1 MISKHVVFLYDVHV
15 KENVQ
20 TVNANAITNEVGNA
34 ADVKA
39 VLASMSAK
47 TKNVQVEEL
56 ELA

>member
-1 MISKHVVFLYDVHV
+1 VFLYDVHV

-20 TVNANAITNEVGNA
+20 TVNANAITNEVGTLQ
-34 ADVKA
+34 DVKA

-47 TKNVQVEEL
+47 TVKVQVEEL